1 MQKLQGEM
9 AGIDNPQLQESF
21 SRMYKELANGIAQ
34 LIPLVN
40 AQEGTIDE
48 NSEAYK
54 RLMIVLEEVGIPLNA
69 LAEIQERIKTANEN
83 ATKSAIDAAQ
93 AERDRQ
99 ELYDDISKSLGPM
112 EQIQAKFNDQLAKAG
127 KVAWQSSQDVLA
139 YVDALRVWKA
149 EQETLAG
156 YQAAGDFGPIAAM
169 RAEDTFGREVRGPLQ
184 SLMQQDADN
193 PALSEMWAK
202 ALEFRELQHQNELD
216 EIENKQALFDLN
228 QGLLDSTLTLGEAG
242 TGVATAMAQGFGQV
256 ALQSMNLAGNIQQIT
271 ATAIGGLMNQLGNLA
286 TGAKT
291 NFQQIA
297 VSFVQMIAKM
307 MVQLVAMLAIITAIK
322 AMGGD
327 GILAMMGLG
336 GAVPAEA
343 ANTATSTLSTTTSSM
358 LQSSAQA
365 AIPVPKLTYPG
376 RPGAAGRPM
385 RAGMPYMVGERG
397 PELFV
402 PPQSGSLKSNREMNM
417 MAQQPPQVT
426 IVNVDSTQN
435 TLDALGSE
443 EGEQLILNVIQRN
456 PEILRS
462 LG

>member
-1 MQKLQGEM
+1 
-9 AGIDNPQLQESF
+9 
-21 SRMYKELANGIAQ
+21 MYKELANGIAQ

-69 LAEIQERIKTANEN
+69 LAEIQERIKTANED

-193 PALSEMWAK
+193 PALREMWEK
-202 ALEFRELQHQNELD
+202 ALKFRELQHQNELD

-242 TGVATAMAQGFGQV
+242 TGVTTAMAQGFGQV

-271 ATAIGGLMNQLGNLA
+271 SAAIGGLSRQLGLLA
-286 TGAKT
+286 TGAKADFKQVAT
-291 NFQQIA
+291 
-297 VSFVQMIAKM
+297 SFVQMITQM
-307 MVQLVAMLAIITAIK
+307 IVQLTAMLAIVTAIK
-322 AMGGD
+322 AMGGG

-365 AIPVPKLTYPG
+365 AISVPKLTYPG
-376 RPGAAGRPM
+376 SSGAAGRPM

-426 IVNVDSTQN
+426 IVNVDSMDN
-435 TLDALGSE
+435 TLNALGSE
-443 EGEQLILNVIQRN
+443 EAEGIILNVIQRN
-456 PEILRS
+456 PEIIRS

>member
-1 MQKLQGEM
+1 
-9 AGIDNPQLQESF
+9 
-21 SRMYKELANGIAQ
+21 
-34 LIPLVN
+34 
-40 AQEGTIDE
+40 
-48 NSEAYK
+48 
-54 RLMIVLEEVGIPLNA
+54 
-69 LAEIQERIKTANEN
+69 
-83 ATKSAIDAAQ
+83 
-93 AERDRQ
+93 
-99 ELYDDISKSLGPM
+99 
-112 EQIQAKFNDQLAKAG
+112 
-127 KVAWQSSQDVLA
+127 
-139 YVDALRVWKA
+139 
-149 EQETLAG
+149 
-156 YQAAGDFGPIAAM
+156 
-169 RAEDTFGREVRGPLQ
+169 
-184 SLMQQDADN
+184 
-193 PALSEMWAK
+193 
-202 ALEFRELQHQNELD
+202 
-216 EIENKQALFDLN
+216 
-228 QGLLDSTLTLGEAG
+228 
-242 TGVATAMAQGFGQV
+242 
-256 ALQSMNLAGNIQQIT
+256 
-271 ATAIGGLMNQLGNLA
+271 
-286 TGAKT
+286 
-291 NFQQIA
+291 
-297 VSFVQMIAKM
+297 